1 MKKKLFFTL
10 ALLLLVNLIIVFP
23 AFAGDKVNLNINSDS
38 AGQNDV
44 FLSNG
49 ISMIPV
55 ETYARFSGAD
65 VEWTSENSFKI
76 TENEATLSLIMGE
89 KGALLKGKPVTLPYA
104 PLKIGDRVYIPLR
117 FVSDAFGYDV
127 GWDNQQRLITL
138 NRSETREGMTPAE
151 LLVKANNATR
161 DINTYT
167 MEGNIKMNISVVT
180 DGKEITETPMNL
192 NVKLTGQ
199 IQNKPMQ
206 VYIQQ
211 KIVPEFDDK
220 MPEMVV
226 ETYMTEEKMY
236 VKAPEQEW
244 VVQDLPFLPEFWEQ
258 QQDIQS
264 DPLKAA
270 AQMEEMGI
278 LLNFGNDV
286 SINNNQYYVI
296 NATLDMDKFR
306 QGYQKLLQ
314 QAIQS
319 MPQGSD
325 TGDPELMHKQMQKL
339 LSNSTVDYYYTVYV
353 NKETMITDVIKFEA
367 RLDLN
372 MNLPETAETDDKQ
385 EKSELPQKMNMKL
398 LMQGQF
404 NIGNLGSSFVAPD
417 VSNARE
423 INPLED
429 EARDKATN

>member
-1 MKKKLFFTL
+1 
-10 ALLLLVNLIIVFP
+10 
-23 AFAGDKVNLNINSDS
+23 
-38 AGQNDV
+38 
-44 FLSNG
+44 
-49 ISMIPV
+49 
-55 ETYARFSGAD
+55 
-65 VEWTSENSFKI
+65 
-76 TENEATLSLIMGE
+76 
-89 KGALLKGKPVTLPYA
+89 
-104 PLKIGDRVYIPLR
+104 
-117 FVSDAFGYDV
+117 
-127 GWDNQQRLITL
+127 
-138 NRSETREGMTPAE
+138 
-151 LLVKANNATR
+151 
-161 DINTYT
+161 
-167 MEGNIKMNISVVT
+167 
-180 DGKEITETPMNL
+180 MNL